1 MEDKGFTDQLKGK
14 AKEFVGDLT
23 GDTATKAEGLLDQA
37 VGKTKKVVS
46 DVTDMIEEVAEKTTE
61 KLDLITVVIT

>member
-46 DVTDMIEEVAEKTTE
+46 DVTDMIEEVA
-61 KLDLITVVIT
+61 